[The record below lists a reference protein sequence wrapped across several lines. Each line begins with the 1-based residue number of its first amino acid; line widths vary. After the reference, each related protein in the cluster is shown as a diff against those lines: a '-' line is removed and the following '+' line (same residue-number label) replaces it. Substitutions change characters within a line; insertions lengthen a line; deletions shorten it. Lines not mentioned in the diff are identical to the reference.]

1 MENQFYEI
9 VQNLKLEHELLKGNF
24 GLEKE
29 NVRVNELG
37 ELALTPHPAV
47 FGNKLTHPFITT
59 DFSESQIE
67 MITPM
72 FHTLEESFNFL
83 ENIHHII
90 TLELKEEYLWPQ
102 SNPPMLPEEEQ
113 IPIAKYENSKKGKEA
128 EQYREKLA
136 AGHGKKK
143 QMISGIHYN
152 FSLQEEFLKKTYKE
166 SETNKTFKQFK
177 NDIYLQ
183 ISRHILE
190 YRWLLIYLF
199 GASPGVHSSYKKECV
214 EIMEKLDQESSYFQY
229 ASSFRNGVCGYR
241 NEGELI
247 VSYRTVDE
255 YVSDMKKLIKEGKLQ
270 SAKEYYSP
278 VRLKSKNNSNLLTS
292 LEKEGIEYLELRI
305 LDLNPFLKIGVDL
318 ETLYFVHLFTLFGL
332 YKKEINKNEN
342 SQMTS
347 LINHELTA
355 SLGRKQNLKLFKTFQ
370 EVVSMHTWGIEILNE
385 MDTFVS
391 NLGIRREYFQQ
402 IIYNAKQKFKHPEKG
417 TSSLILKAIREKS
430 FIQFHMDK
438 AKQYLNRSKAKP
450 YNLIGY
456 EDMEL
461 STQILLKDAIKKG
474 VYFEILDRK
483 DNFILLF
490 KGSKKEYIKQATKT
504 SLDSYSTIQLME
516 NKLVTKKV
524 LYEQDINVPMG
535 KHYLAMDKALSDYFY
550 FKEIAIVIKPK
561 STNFGLG
568 ISILKENYSQHTYK
582 RAVEL
587 AFQYD
592 DSILIEQFI
601 SGKEYRFFVIQDEVV
616 GILHRVPAN
625 VAGDGHSN
633 IEKLVQEKNTN
644 PLRGEGYRTPLEKI
658 KLGESEEMFLAS
670 QGLNFQSIPKMG
682 EIVYLRENSNISTG
696 GDSIDFTDTIHKSY
710 KDIAVF
716 AAQTVGASICG
727 VDMIIKDDHSQYIKE
742 NYSIIELNFNPAI
755 HIHCYPFKG
764 EDRRLGEK
772 ILEALGFY

>member
-1 MENQFYEI
+1 MENQFFDI
-9 VQNLKLEHELLKGNF
+9 VQKLKLEHELLRGNF

-29 NVRVNELG
+29 NVRVNEFG

-72 FHTLEESFNFL
+72 FHTLEECFNFL

-113 IPIAKYENSKKGKEA
+113 IPIAKYENSIKGKEA

-136 AGHGKKK
+136 AGYGKKK

-152 FSLQEEFLKKTYKE
+152 FSLQEEFLNKIYKE
-166 SETNKTFKQFK
+166 ADTNKTYKQFK

-183 ISRHILE
+183 ISRHILQ

-199 GASPGVHSSYKKECV
+199 GASPGVHTSYNKECI

-255 YVSDMKKLIKEGKLQ
+255 YVSDIKKLIKNGKLQ

-278 VRLKSKNNSNLLTS
+278 VRLKSNNNSDLLTS
-292 LEKEGIEYLELRI
+292 LESEGIEYLELRI
-305 LDLNPFLKIGVDL
+305 LDLNPFLNIGVDL
-318 ETLYFVHLFTLFGL
+318 ETLYFVHLFILFGL
-332 YKKEINKNEN
+332 YKKEVNKNEH

-347 LINHELTA
+347 LINHELAA
-355 SLGRKQNLKLFKTFQ
+355 SLGRKQNLMLFKTVQ
-370 EVVSMHTWGIEILNE
+370 EVVSIHKWGIEILDE
-385 MDTFVS
+385 MLTFVS
-391 NLGIRREYFQQ
+391 KLGIRKDYFQQ
-402 IIYNAKQKFKHPEKG
+402 IIYDAKHKFNHPEKG
-417 TSSLILKAIREKS
+417 TSSLILEGIREKS
-430 FIQFHMDK
+430 FIQFHMEK
-438 AKQYLNRSKAKP
+438 AKQYLNKSKTKS
-450 YNLIGY
+450 YNLLGY

-474 VYFEILDRK
+474 IHFEILDRN
-483 DNFILLF
+483 DNFILL
-490 KGSKKEYIKQATKT
+490 KNGSKKEYIKQATKT
-504 SLDSYSTIQLME
+504 SLDSYSTIQVMG

-524 LYEQDINVPMG
+524 LNEQGIHVPMG
-535 KHYLAMDKALSDYFY
+535 QHYLTKDEALSNYLY
-550 FKEIAIVIKPK
+550 FKKMEIVTKPK

-568 ISILKENYSQHTYK
+568 ISILRGDYSQASFE
-582 RAVEL
+582 RSVEL

-601 SGKEYRFFVIQDEVV
+601 NGKEYRFFVIQDEVV

-625 VAGDGHSN
+625 VTGNGQSN
-633 IEKLVQEKNTN
+633 IQKLVEEKNKN
-644 PLRGEGYRTPLEKI
+644 PLRGKGYRTPLEKI
-658 KLGESEEMFLAS
+658 KLSENEEMFLRG

-696 GDSIDFTDTIHKSY
+696 GDSIDFTDVIHSSY
-710 KDIAVF
+710 KNVAVS

-727 VDMIIKDDHSQYIKE
+727 VDMIIKDDYSQYVEE

-764 EDRRLGEK
+764 ENRKLGEK
-772 ILEALGFY
+772 ILEALRF